1 MGPEGTEK
9 AGGGELMRHKRESG
23 YEPYRCRAEAVLLT
37 TVHARSP
44 EEAEGLLQDLLA
56 AIEDDYPGLLFEGM
70 WVD

>member
-1 MGPEGTEK
+1 
-9 AGGGELMRHKRESG
+9 MRHKRENG

-37 TVHARSP
+37 TVYARSP
-44 EEAEGLLQDLLA
+44 EEAEGLLQDLLD